1 MTSRLENDYIR
12 FMNPQMIRRIDSV
25 LDRVIEKESNLSVAR
40 LGLVE
45 RVRYSEKRNKLYVF
59 TKAIHSTH
67 GCCTLLS
74 LVQQSDTLQDLEDGF
89 KQEFPEHWI
98 EIVNV

>member
-1 MTSRLENDYIR
+1 
-12 FMNPQMIRRIDSV
+12 MIEKIDNV
-25 LDRVIEKESNLSVAR
+25 LDRVIEKESNLSLAQ

-74 LVQQSDTLQDLEDGF
+74 LVQQSDTLQDLEEQF
-89 KQEFPEHWI
+89 KKEFPEHWVQI
-98 EIVNV
+98 INV

>member
-1 MTSRLENDYIR
+1 MT
-12 FMNPQMIRRIDSV
+12 QTMIEKIDNV
-25 LDRVIEKESNLSVAR
+25 LDRVIEKESNLSVAQ

-67 GCCTLLS
+67 GCCTLLA
-74 LVQQSDTLQDLEDGF
+74 LVQQTDTLQDLEEQF
-89 KQEFPEHWI
+89 KKEFPEHWVQ
-98 EIVNV
+98 IVNV

>member
-1 MTSRLENDYIR
+1 MT
-12 FMNPQMIRRIDSV
+12 QTMIEKIDNV
-25 LDRVIEKESNLSVAR
+25 LDRVIEKESNLSLAQ

-45 RVRYSEKRNKLYVF
+45 RVRYSEKQNKLYVF

-74 LVQQSDTLQDLEDGF
+74 LVQQSDTLQDLEEQF
-89 KQEFPEHWI
+89 KKEFPEHWVQ
-98 EIVNV
+98 IVNV

>member
-1 MTSRLENDYIR
+1 MT
-12 FMNPQMIRRIDSV
+12 QTMIQKIDNV
-25 LDRVIEKESNLSVAR
+25 LDRVIEKESNLSVAQ

-45 RVRYSEKRNKLYVF
+45 RVRYSEKQNKLYVF

-74 LVQQSDTLQDLEDGF
+74 LVQQSDTLQDLEEHF
-89 KQEFPEHWI
+89 RKEFPEHWVQ
-98 EIVNV
+98 IVNV

>member
-1 MTSRLENDYIR
+1 MT
-12 FMNPQMIRRIDSV
+12 QTMIQKIDTV
-25 LDRVIEKESNLSVAR
+25 LDRVIEKESNLSLAQ

-45 RVRYSEKRNKLYVF
+45 RVRYSEKQNKLYVF

-74 LVQQSDTLQDLEDGF
+74 LVQQSDTLQDLEEQF
-89 KQEFPEHWI
+89 KKEFPEHWVQ
-98 EIVNV
+98 IVNV

>member
-1 MTSRLENDYIR
+1 
-12 FMNPQMIRRIDSV
+12 MIEKIDNV
-25 LDRVIEKESNLSVAR
+25 LDRVIEKESNLSLAQ

-67 GCCTLLS
+67 GCCTLLA
-74 LVQQSDTLQDLEDGF
+74 LVQQTDTLQDLEEQF
-89 KQEFPEHWI
+89 KKEFPEHWVQ
-98 EIVNV
+98 IVNV

>member
-1 MTSRLENDYIR
+1 M
-12 FMNPQMIRRIDSV
+12 
-25 LDRVIEKESNLSVAR
+25 
-40 LGLVE
+40 
-45 RVRYSEKRNKLYVF
+45 F

>member
-1 MTSRLENDYIR
+1 MT
-12 FMNPQMIRRIDSV
+12 QTMIQKIDNV
-25 LDRVIEKESNLSVAR
+25 LDRVIEKESNLSLAQ

-45 RVRYSEKRNKLYVF
+45 RVRYSEKQNKLYVF

-74 LVQQSDTLQDLEDGF
+74 LVQQSDTLQDLEEQF
-89 KQEFPEHWI
+89 KKEFPEHWVQ
-98 EIVNV
+98 IVNV

>member
-1 MTSRLENDYIR
+1 
-12 FMNPQMIRRIDSV
+12 MIQKIDNV
-25 LDRVIEKESNLSVAR
+25 LDRVIEKESNLSLAQ

-45 RVRYSEKRNKLYVF
+45 RVRYSEKQNKLYVF

-74 LVQQSDTLQDLEDGF
+74 LVQQSDTLQDLEEQF
-89 KQEFPEHWI
+89 KKEFPEHWVQ
-98 EIVNV
+98 IVNV

>member
-1 MTSRLENDYIR
+1 MT
-12 FMNPQMIRRIDSV
+12 QGMIEKIDSV
-25 LDRVIEKESNLSVAR
+25 LDRVKDKESDLSVAQ

-59 TKAIHSTH
+59 TRAIHSTH
-67 GCCTLLS
+67 GCCTLLA
-74 LVQQSDTLQDLEDGF
+74 LVQQADTLEALEEQF

-98 EIVNV
+98 QIVNV

>member
-1 MTSRLENDYIR
+1 MT
-12 FMNPQMIRRIDSV
+12 QTMIEKIDHV
-25 LDRVIEKESNLSVAR
+25 LDRVVEKESNLSVAQ

-45 RVRYSEKRNKLYVF
+45 RVRYIEKQNKLYVF

-74 LVQQSDTLQDLEDGF
+74 LVQQSDTLQDLEDQF
-89 KQEFPEHWI
+89 KQEFPEHWVQ
-98 EIVNV
+98 IVNV

>member
-1 MTSRLENDYIR
+1 
-12 FMNPQMIRRIDSV
+12 MIQKIDNV
-25 LDRVIEKESNLSVAR
+25 LDRVVEKESNLSVAK

-45 RVRYSEKRNKLYVF
+45 RVRYSDKQNKLYVF

-74 LVQQSDTLQDLEDGF
+74 LVQQSDTLQDLEEQF
-89 KQEFPEHWI
+89 KKEFPEHWVQ
-98 EIVNV
+98 IVNV

>member
-1 MTSRLENDYIR
+1 
-12 FMNPQMIRRIDSV
+12 MIEKIDNV
-25 LDRVIEKESNLSVAR
+25 LDRVIEKESNLSLAQ

-45 RVRYSEKRNKLYVF
+45 RVRYSEKQNKLYVF

-74 LVQQSDTLQDLEDGF
+74 LVQQSDTLQDLEEQF
-89 KQEFPEHWI
+89 KNEFPEHWVQ
-98 EIVNV
+98 IVNV

>member
-1 MTSRLENDYIR
+1 MTETMVRK
-12 FMNPQMIRRIDSV
+12 IDSV
-25 LDRVIEKESNLSVAR
+25 LDRVIEKESNLSVAQ

-59 TKAIHSTH
+59 TKALHSTH

-74 LVQQSDTLQDLEDGF
+74 LVQQSDTLQDLEDQF
-89 KQEFPEHWI
+89 KQEFPEHWVQ
-98 EIVNV
+98 IVNV

>member
-1 MTSRLENDYIR
+1 MT
-12 FMNPQMIRRIDSV
+12 QTMIQKIDNV
-25 LDRVIEKESNLSVAR
+25 LDRVIEKESNLSVAQ

-45 RVRYSEKRNKLYVF
+45 RVRYSEKQNKLYVF

-74 LVQQSDTLQDLEDGF
+74 LVQQSDTLQDLEDQF
-89 KQEFPEHWI
+89 KQEFPEHWVQ
-98 EIVNV
+98 IVNV

>member
-1 MTSRLENDYIR
+1 MT
-12 FMNPQMIRRIDSV
+12 QTMIEKIDNV
-25 LDRVIEKESNLSVAR
+25 LDRVIEKESNLSLAQ

-67 GCCTLLS
+67 GCCTLLA
-74 LVQQSDTLQDLEDGF
+74 LVQQTDTLQDLEEQF
-89 KQEFPEHWI
+89 KKEFPEHWVQ
-98 EIVNV
+98 IVNV

>member
-1 MTSRLENDYIR
+1 
-12 FMNPQMIRRIDSV
+12 MIEKIDHV
-25 LDRVIEKESNLSVAR
+25 LDQVIEKESALSVAQ

-45 RVRYSEKRNKLYVF
+45 RVRYSEKQNKLYVF

-74 LVQQSDTLQDLEDGF
+74 LVQQSDTLQDLEDQF
-89 KQEFPEHWI
+89 KQEFPEHWVQ
-98 EIVNV
+98 IVNV

>member
-1 MTSRLENDYIR
+1 MA
-12 FMNPQMIRRIDSV
+12 Q
-25 LDRVIEKESNLSVAR
+25 

-67 GCCTLLS
+67 GCCTLLA
-74 LVQQSDTLQDLEDGF
+74 LVQQTDTLQDLEEQF
-89 KQEFPEHWI
+89 KKEFPEHWVQ
-98 EIVNV
+98 IVNV